1 MTVSCC
7 RFYGIAT
14 VFATPDLPSATVLS
28 AMSYG
33 FWNLFAGFIA
43 PWAVRHPPTLMLPLF
58 GIPCQAFIFKL
69 ECK

>member
-1 MTVSCC
+1 MRFHLITRLC
-7 RFYGIAT
+7 RADGIAT

-43 PWAVRHPPTLMLPLF
+43 PLSVRTV
-58 GIPCQAFIFKL
+58 IT
-69 ECK
+69 